1 MCYHLIEPM
10 FQINTANSSDAIYD
24 SANKIEESQLTTH
37 AGKIMGGKDAII
49 DLLSDSDDDNV
60 ESESTDVADFNDDV
74 VEEGEYQQA
83 EDTLSSPIQDK
94 LRDEVR
100 VYSDLANLYSKTSG
114 SDIYGLTRG
123 KFDSLS
129 LTPMCLNDAYLASRV
144 QSRRNFKLFYAL
156 EWRVS
161 RKACEQENEDCIY
174 NLIWYEPFAGFI
186 CKQGRR
192 PRVFIAFSPLLDLD
206 MKPTGLEFLYATY
219 TMCDAPKFCCYV
231 RNVVNNKIEFW
242 HNKGKQE

>member
-1 MCYHLIEPM
+1 MCNHLIEPS
-10 FQINTANSSDAIYD
+10 FQRETENLSDAV
-24 SANKIEESQLTTH
+24 SGSSNKKEESQLTTH
-37 AGKIMGGKDAII
+37 AGKLMGEKDAII
-49 DLLSDSDDDNV
+49 HLLSESDDDND
-60 ESESTDVADFNDDV
+60 ESESKDEGDLNDDV
-74 VEEGEYQQA
+74 VDEDEYQEP

-100 VYSDLANLYSKTSG
+100 VYSDLSDLYSRTSG

-129 LTPMCLNDAYLASRV
+129 LTPMCLNDAYLAARV
-144 QSRRNFKLFYAL
+144 QSKRNFKLFYAL
-156 EWRVS
+156 EWRAN
-161 RKACEQENEDCIY
+161 RKACEQENQDCIY

-192 PRVFIAFSPLLDLD
+192 PRVFISYSPLLDLD

-219 TMCDAPKFCCYV
+219 TMCDAPKFSCYV

-242 HNKGKQE
+242 HTQG